1 MDWRSRYSTN
11 GYVSR
16 GRGLSGVNVIEELK
30 KPISDQQATSFGGY
44 RKFGTE
50 LSSNTVNNRNS
61 FKNIE
66 IVNHNIR
73 KRTFKEITYESKQE
87 EKSEE
92 FDEYEQPKKKQRYIS
107 NKTMELDSDESCE
120 EDIDLIQY
128 NKKVTKNNKKKDR
141 VLLPQPV
148 RRSARLAKK
157 REKQMKNK
165 NKKMINNMSYI
176 EDDNINNMEEF
187 DSRHLNDDLHV
198 LDYVNDITL
207 WYYECETLQLKNKL
221 IESNYI
227 KSFQPDLNGN
237 MRCILLNWLM
247 NVHRRFQ
254 LLDQTLF
261 LAIYIFDSFL
271 SKKKIKRDKLQ
282 LFGCS
287 AMLIAAKYHEIYA
300 PEGNDFSY
308 ISDRAFDTNT
318 LFEAELQILIK
329 LKFKFADIITPLH
342 FIERYL
348 QIVTFPLWKKYQQRN
363 TKKSK
368 KDGEKYITLVKELSY
383 YFAELSLFD
392 IKLISNYKPSLVAT
406 ASICFSIL
414 GISLYARWPDFMQKH
429 TNYSYKDLKPVL
441 NRLNE
446 FRKISNQ
453 KNFTSVRRKH
463 KSIEQWIDKLNIQHA
478 INNQ

>member
-16 GRGLSGVNVIEELK
+16 GRGLSGINVIEELK
-30 KPISDQQATSFGGY
+30 KPISDQQATSFGGF

-50 LSSNTVNNRNS
+50 LSSNIVNNRNS
-61 FKNIE
+61 FKNLE
-66 IVNHNIR
+66 INQHNIR
-73 KRTFKEITYESKQE
+73 KRTFKELTYESKQE

-120 EDIDLIQY
+120 EDIDLVQY
-128 NKKVTKNNKKKDR
+128 NKKPRKNKKKNR
-141 VLLPQPV
+141 VLFPEPV

-165 NKKMINNMSYI
+165 QQMKEGELVVNIKYI
-176 EDDNINNMEEF
+176 EDDNMNNLEDF
-187 DSRHLNDDLHV
+187 DKRHLNDDLHV
-198 LDYVNDITL
+198 LDYINDITS
-207 WYYECETLQLKNKL
+207 WYHKCETLQLKNKL
-221 IESNYI
+221 IQSNYI
-227 KSFQPDLNGN
+227 KSFQSDLNAN

-254 LLDQTLF
+254 LLDHTLF
-261 LAIYIFDSFL
+261 LAMYIFDSFL
-271 SKKKIKRDKLQ
+271 SSQKIKRDKLQ

-348 QIVTFPLWKKYQQRN
+348 QIVTYPLWKKYQQRN

-368 KDGEKYITLVKELSY
+368 KDSDKYITLVKELSY

-392 IKLISNYKPSLVAT
+392 IKLMSLYKPSLVAT
-406 ASICFSIL
+406 ASICFAIL
-414 GISLYARWPDFMQKH
+414 GISLYARWPEFMQKH
-429 TNYSYKDLKPVL
+429 TGYSYKDLKPVL

-453 KNFTSVRRKH
+453 KNFTSVRK
-463 KSIEQWIDKLNIQHA
+463 KP
-478 INNQ
+478 